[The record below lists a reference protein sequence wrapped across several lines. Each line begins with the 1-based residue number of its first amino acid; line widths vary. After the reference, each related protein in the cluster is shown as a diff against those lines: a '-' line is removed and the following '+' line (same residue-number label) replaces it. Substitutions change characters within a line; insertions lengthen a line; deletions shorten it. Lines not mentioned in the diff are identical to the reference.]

1 MKPRIVRPLLAG
13 LLAIAS
19 GSAVAAQSRD
29 TVVSTGA
36 DARDVSLTIY
46 NGGFSLVRERRE
58 LALQAGRNHV
68 RWEDVAQRI
77 EPSTLGFRSITAP
90 GTLAVREQNYQYD
103 LISANSILDKTV
115 GHAIRINRNGGERIE
130 GTLISSPSTG
140 HGMVIRTADGR
151 LLLNPYGEVEVPV
164 LPPGLISRPSLLW
177 LLDADRGGRQSV
189 EVSYLTGGMTWSADY
204 VAVVDAAERRVDLTG
219 WVTLNN
225 QSGAAYTDAQ
235 MQLMAGN
242 VRTVTDWNRRAL
254 SDRAI
259 ALESIVVQ
267 GRQAGVPQFAEEAF
281 FEYHLYTLDGRT
293 TVARNETKQMTLL
306 SAQGA
311 EVTRRLVFDSRRAW
325 GWWGHQNAGAPSRT
339 DPVKASIVLELENR
353 QSNGM
358 GMPLPAGV
366 IRLYKADG
374 RGNQQFLGEDRID
387 HTPRDEVV
395 RLVVGEAFDVVGTR
409 RVVSDRRTGDRSRE
423 ITQEISIR
431 NHKAIDSDVLVA
443 ENFGSEWRILESS
456 HRHER
461 KDAGTAH
468 FNLRVPANTE
478 VKVTYTVRIWW

>member
-1 MKPRIVRPLLAG
+1 MEPRIVRSILAVLLAVTG
-13 LLAIAS
+13 TGA
-19 GSAVAAQSRD
+19 GAAQSRD

-46 NGGFSLVRERRE
+46 NGGFSLVRERRD
-58 LALQAGRNHV
+58 LQLIAGRNHV

-90 GTLAVREQNYQYD
+90 GTVAVREQNYQYD
-103 LISANSILDKTV
+103 LVSANSILDKTV
-115 GHAIRINRNGGERIE
+115 GHSIRLNRGGGERID

-140 HGMVIRTADGR
+140 GGMVVRTADGR
-151 LLLNPYGEVEVPV
+151 LLLNPHGEVEVPV

-177 LLDADRGGRQSV
+177 LLDADRAGRQSV

-204 VAVVDAAERRVDLTG
+204 VAVVDAAEKKVDLTG

-242 VRTVTDWNRRAL
+242 VRTVTNWNRRQLGDQAV
-254 SDRAI
+254 
-259 ALESIVVQ
+259 ALESVLQ
-267 GRQAGVPQFAEEAF
+267 GRAAGTQVFAEEAF

-306 SAQGA
+306 TAQGA

-358 GMPLPAGV
+358 GMPLPAV
-366 IRLYKADG
+366 VFRLY
-374 RGNQQFLGEDRID
+374 
-387 HTPRDEVV
+387 
-395 RLVVGEAFDVVGTR
+395 
-409 RVVSDRRTGDRSRE
+409 
-423 ITQEISIR
+423 
-431 NHKAIDSDVLVA
+431 
-443 ENFGSEWRILESS
+443 
-456 HRHER
+456 
-461 KDAGTAH
+461 
-468 FNLRVPANTE
+468 
-478 VKVTYTVRIWW
+478 

>member
-1 MKPRIVRPLLAG
+1 MKPRLVSHVLAAV
-13 LLAIAS
+13 LAITS
-19 GSAVAAQSRD
+19 GNAAAAQSRD
-29 TVVSTGA
+29 TVVSTRA
-36 DARDVSLTIY
+36 DAREVSLTIY

-58 LALQAGRNHV
+58 LALTAGRNHV

-77 EPSTLGFRSITAP
+77 EPATLGFRSITAP
-90 GTLAVREQNYQYD
+90 GTVAVREQNYQYD
-103 LISANSILDKTV
+103 LVSPNSILDKTV
-115 GHAIRINRNGGERIE
+115 GHAVRLNRGGGERIE

-151 LLLNPYGEVEVPV
+151 LLLNPHGEVEVPV

-177 LLDADRGGRQSV
+177 LLDADRAGRQAV
-189 EVSYLTGGMTWSADY
+189 EVSYLTGGITWSADY
-204 VAVVDAAERRVDLTG
+204 VAVVDASEGRVDLTG
-219 WVTLNN
+219 WVTLAN
-225 QSGAAYTDAQ
+225 QSGAAYSAAQ
-235 MQLMAGN
+235 LQLMAGN

-254 SDRAI
+254 GDRAI
-259 ALESIVVQ
+259 ALEGLVAS
-267 GRQAGVPQFAEEAF
+267 AGGAQRQFAEEAF

-293 TVARNETKQMTLL
+293 TIAQNETKQMTLL

-311 EVTRRLVFDSRRAW
+311 AVTRRLVFDSRRAW

-339 DPVKASIVLELENR
+339 DPVKAAIVLELENR

-374 RGNQQFLGEDRID
+374 RGNQQFLGEDRIG

-409 RVVSDRRTGDRSRE
+409 RVVVDRLISDRERE

-431 NHKAIDSDVLVA
+431 NHKATASDVLIA
-443 ENFGSEWRILESS
+443 ENFGNEWRILEST

-468 FNLRVPANTE
+468 FNLRVPANSE

>member
-1 MKPRIVRPLLAG
+1 MKPRIVRSVLAG
-13 LLAIAS
+13 LLATIPIA
-19 GSAVAAQSRD
+19 GAAQSRD
-29 TVVSTGA
+29 TVVSTRA
-36 DARDVSLTIY
+36 EAREVSLTIY

-58 LALQAGRNHV
+58 LPLVAGRNHV

-77 EPSTLGFRSITAP
+77 EPATLGFRSITAP
-90 GTLAVREQNYQYD
+90 GTVAVREQNYQYD
-103 LISANSILDKTV
+103 LVSPNSILDKTI
-115 GHAIRINRNGGERIE
+115 GHTIRLNRGGERIE
-130 GTLISSPSTG
+130 GTLISSPSSG
-140 HGMVIRTADGR
+140 SGMVVRTADGR
-151 LLLNPYGEVEVPV
+151 LLLNPHGEVEVPV

-177 LLDADRGGRQSV
+177 LLDAERAGRQSV

-204 VAVVDAAERRVDLTG
+204 VAVVDATERRVDLTG
-219 WVTLNN
+219 WVTLKNE
-225 QSGAAYTDAQ
+225 SGAAYDAAQ
-235 MQLMAGN
+235 LQLMAGN

-254 SDRAI
+254 GDRAI
-259 ALESIVVQ
+259 VLESLVSTAD
-267 GRQAGVPQFAEEAF
+267 GRQFAEEAF

-293 TVARNETKQMTLL
+293 TVAQNETKQMTLL

-311 EVTRRLVFDSRRAW
+311 AVTRRLVFDSRRAW

-339 DPVKASIVLELENR
+339 DPVKASIVLEMENR

-374 RGNQQFLGEDRID
+374 RGNQQFLGEDRIE
-387 HTPRDEVV
+387 HTPRDEMV

-409 RVVSDRRTGDRSRE
+409 RVVADRRTGDRSRE

-431 NHKAIDSDVLVA
+431 NHKATDADVLIA

-468 FNLRVPANTE
+468 FDLRVPANTE